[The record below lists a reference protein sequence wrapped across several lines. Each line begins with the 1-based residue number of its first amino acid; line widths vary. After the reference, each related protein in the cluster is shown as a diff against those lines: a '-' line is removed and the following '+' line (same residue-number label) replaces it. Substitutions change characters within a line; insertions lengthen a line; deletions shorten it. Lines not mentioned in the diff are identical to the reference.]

1 VGNTPEH
8 GIKWLEGTVGW
19 HHRGHYGNW
28 CCIVEGELS
37 VAKFFVKSFKRGDS
51 LDPRGCAP
59 LASLYPK
66 VPLLTAERSEGADE
80 AELAGPHQSFLP
92 PFPIRQRQRFHVSD
106 HAPRTNAAQRGLI
119 VH

>member
-1 VGNTPEH
+1 VSLNFSLNLFLG
-8 GIKWLEGTVGW
+8 
-19 HHRGHYGNW
+19 
-28 CCIVEGELS
+28 
-37 VAKFFVKSFKRGDS
+37 RGDF

-92 PFPIRQRQRFHVSD
+92 PFPIRLHQRFHVSD
-106 HAPRTNAAQRGLI
+106 HAPMRQCCIASPHCTLKGEMGVA
-119 VH
+119 